1 MNETQVSVQ
10 ARTAKV
16 GKVKMARFM
25 ALVSMLSIVLLRKC
39 IHIYNEYAH
48 LLLDMAFVLVSSV
61 RFSGLRFRSTEAVS
75 GRISPMTSM
84 MGRPDRQYYLST
96 YFSIYVFFLPFFFPT
111 KIKIHGDQFDS
122 KVFLWFNLLLLFL
135 ICLFL
140 YVNCMM
146 QCYLIFELL

>member
-1 MNETQVSVQ
+1 
-10 ARTAKV
+10 
-16 GKVKMARFM
+16 MARFM

-84 MGRPDRQYYLST
+84 MGRPDR
-96 YFSIYVFFLPFFFPT
+96 
-111 KIKIHGDQFDS
+111 
-122 KVFLWFNLLLLFL
+122 
-135 ICLFL
+135 
-140 YVNCMM
+140 
-146 QCYLIFELL
+146 